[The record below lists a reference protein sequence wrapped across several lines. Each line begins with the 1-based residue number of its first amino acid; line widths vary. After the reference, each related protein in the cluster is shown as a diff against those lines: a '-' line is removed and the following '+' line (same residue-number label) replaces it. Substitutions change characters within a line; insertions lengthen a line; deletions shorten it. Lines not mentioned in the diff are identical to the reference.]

1 MFESINGVPS
11 HVLFVHAPVVLV
23 PLLMLAAL
31 ALLLRP
37 AWRRP
42 FSGPLALFS
51 VVSFVAT
58 MLARQSGN
66 AFDDLLD
73 GAVDTAQH
81 EQLGD
86 QTALIV
92 FVLMLLCLVG
102 AAVLRRSPPPE
113 TDAANVVAGDAPEL
127 SARPQTSVAST
138 GLIALI
144 TLVSILATFWMVR
157 TGDVGARLVWEGN
170 VPGL

>member
-11 HVLFVHAPVVLV
+11 HIFFVHAPVVLV

-31 ALLLRP
+31 ALLIRP

-42 FSGPLALFS
+42 FSVPLATFA

-58 MLARQSGN
+58 MFARQSGN
-66 AFDDLLD
+66 AFDDLLE
-73 GAVDTAQH
+73 GAVDTEQH

-92 FVLMLLCLVG
+92 FVLMLLCIVG
-102 AAVLRRSPPPE
+102 AAVLRRSPPPGTGA
-113 TDAANVVAGDAPEL
+113 TDVIGGDAGEI
-127 SARPQTSVAST
+127 SARSQTSGVST
-138 GLIALI
+138 GLMALI
-144 TLVSILATFWMVR
+144 TLVSILATLWMVR
-157 TGDVGARLVWEGN
+157 TGDVGARLVWEDTI
-170 VPGL
+170 PGL